1 MIIVVI
7 FIKGYFLGVT
17 IVNKHEIQERIE
29 QILYESDVGKIATVK
44 NNIPYSRFMR
54 FKNDGLTLYTA
65 TSTETDKAEDLEQN
79 PNTHI
84 LLGYD
89 GDGFGDDYVEYEG
102 RVSMDTSNAMKK
114 DMWNEYMEQWFDGPV
129 DPNYV
134 VLKIEPEHIQLM
146 NKQGLEPKRLEFRS
160 E

>member
-17 IVNKHEIQERIE
+17 IVNQHEIQESIE
-29 QILYESDVGKIATVK
+29 QILSESDVGTMATVK
-44 NNIPYSRFMR
+44 NNKPYSRFMT

-114 DMWNEYMEQWFDGPV
+114 DMWNEYMEQWFDGPE

-146 NKQGLEPKRLEFRS
+146 NKQGLEPKRLEF
-160 E
+160 